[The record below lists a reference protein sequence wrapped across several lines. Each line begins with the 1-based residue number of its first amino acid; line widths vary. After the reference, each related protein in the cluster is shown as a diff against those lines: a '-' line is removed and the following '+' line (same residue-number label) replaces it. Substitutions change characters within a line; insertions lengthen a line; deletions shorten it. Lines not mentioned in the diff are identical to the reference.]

1 MRLSVANRTGPAR
14 RPHRPSGGG
23 GFPRG
28 ADVDGIGGWLP
39 SRSMNPARILAAV
52 SRRTL
57 LADVVLAAALAALA
71 AVTGLVLVA
80 PRAQTPPPTPAIV
93 VWALALAAPLVLRRR
108 WPLAVL
114 AVTAVSFTRY
124 WAVGQPNEI
133 ASWLVLGVAVYSAA
147 AYGSLRR
154 GAWVCGACLLWLVG
168 SGVLPTLR
176 AGAGTVELAAVALF
190 DSLPFLLGW
199 SLGVMT
205 RRLREY
211 RATLEERNR
220 QLDQQQEANA
230 RRAVLEER
238 VRIARELHDVVAH
251 HVSLMGIQAGVARRL
266 FDRDPAEAVAAIASV
281 ETASRQAIAELQQL
295 VGVLRGRGEGDD
307 LAPQPGLE
315 RLPEL
320 VEHMR
325 QAGLPVELRQQGR
338 PRRLPA
344 GVELSVYR
352 IVQEALTNTLKH
364 AGPAHA
370 SVTVCY
376 HHGMVEVEVVDDGS
390 GPAPGRSATG
400 GRGLVGMRERVGL
413 YGGRL
418 EAGAGPGGGF
428 RVHAVLRDGGP

>member
-1 MRLSVANRTGPAR
+1 
-14 RPHRPSGGG
+14 
-23 GFPRG
+23 
-28 ADVDGIGGWLP
+28 
-39 SRSMNPARILAAV
+39 MNPARIPAAL
-52 SRRTL
+52 SRHTL
-57 LADVVLAAALAALA
+57 LGDVVLAAALAALA
-71 AVTGLVLVA
+71 AVTGLALVA
-80 PRAQTPPPTPAIV
+80 PQAQAPPPTPVIV
-93 VWALALAAPLVLRRR
+93 LWALALAAPLVVRRR

-114 AVTAVSFTRY
+114 AVTTVHFTRY

-147 AYGSLRR
+147 TYGSLRR
-154 GAWVCGACLLWLVG
+154 GYWVSGACLLWLVG
-168 SGVLPTLR
+168 AGVLPTLR
-176 AGAGTVELAAVALF
+176 AGAGPVELAAVALF

-205 RRLREY
+205 RRLRAY

-220 QLDQQQEANA
+220 QLDRQQEANA

-281 ETASRQAIAELQQL
+281 ETAGRQAIAELQQL

-307 LAPQPGLE
+307 LAPQPSLQ

-325 QAGLPVELRQQGR
+325 QAGLPVELHQRGRLRQ
-338 PRRLPA
+338 LPA
-344 GVELSVYR
+344 GVELSLYR

-376 HHGMVEVEVVDDGS
+376 NRGMVEVEVVDDGS
-390 GPAPGRSATG
+390 GPASGRPATG
-400 GRGLVGMRERVGL
+400 GRGLVGMRERVSL

-418 EAGAGPGGGF
+418 EAGARPGGGF
-428 RVHAVLRDGGP
+428 RVHAVLRDVGS